1 MMNIDLWEAVVGTV
15 QDVEADVTLLHSL
28 ESLVHV
34 RLPHR
39 EAVHDGA
46 ILVLHTDTMV
56 IMWQEEIPQ
65 QAKLILILTDKKI

>member
-1 MMNIDLWEAVVGTV
+1 MNIDLWEAVVGAV

-39 EAVHDGA
+39 EAVHNGTV
-46 ILVLHTDTMV
+46 LVLH
-56 IMWQEEIPQ
+56 
-65 QAKLILILTDKKI
+65 ADKIIII